1 MSGTR
6 EQFAVPPPLVALAG
20 WVLPGAGYLLIG
32 HVARAL
38 TVCVTILVLF
48 VLGLLIGGVRVVDP
62 PARYDR
68 PLNAVLDKPWYIG
81 QVLAGPVTLLTSMIG
96 AESRAADSG
105 RSMDAK
111 DPADLKEAGRYYWV
125 SHARS
130 NEVGTLYTA
139 VAGMLNL
146 LTIIDSAYRAGRP
159 AGAGGSAA

>member
-1 MSGTR
+1 MSAQQER
-6 EQFAVPPPLVALAG
+6 IAVPPPVVALAG

-32 HVARAL
+32 HRARSL
-38 TVCVTILVLF
+38 TVGVTILVLF

-62 PARYDR
+62 PASYAK

-81 QVLAGPVTLLTSMIG
+81 QILAGPVTLLTSWIG
-96 AESRAADSG
+96 SDSRLADAHLGGGTKSP
-105 RSMDAK
+105 SE
-111 DPADLKEAGRYYWV
+111 LQQEGRYYWV

-146 LTIIDSAYRAGRP
+146 LTIIDAAYRAGRP
-159 AGAGGSAA
+159 GGAS

>member
-1 MSGTR
+1 MSAQQQR
-6 EQFAVPPPLVALAG
+6 IAVPPPVVALAG

-32 HVARAL
+32 QRARSL
-38 TVCVTILVLF
+38 TVCMTILLLF

-62 PARYDR
+62 PATVNR

-81 QVLAGPVTLLTSMIG
+81 QILAGPVTLLTSWIG

-105 RSMDAK
+105 RSPEAK
-111 DPADLKEAGRYYWV
+111 DPAELKEQGRYYWV

-130 NEVGTLYTA
+130 NEIGTLYTA

-146 LTIIDSAYRAGRP
+146 LTIIDSAYRAARTEGT
-159 AGAGGSAA
+159 A